1 MQPGMDQPLRP
12 DLGRILPV
20 PIVRKLGGAERA
32 LGSDLGRALDVPAP
46 ARGEDFLVDVQQRR
60 SSAADDT
67 AFGIDQAS
75 KVAEKIAAVFA
86 DRDRRVATIV
96 HKLDP
101 THVQKLTSPS

>member
-1 MQPGMDQPLRP
+1 MQTGMDQPLRP

-20 PIVRKLGGAERA
+20 PIVRKLGGAERS
-32 LGSDLGRALDVPAP
+32 LGKALDVPAP

-60 SSAADDT
+60 SPAADDT

-75 KVAEKIAAVFA
+75 KVAERIAAVFA